1 MGQSQAAVDVDV
13 DVDVTC
19 NAGVTCRDLVV
30 ASHGNTLPRSY
41 RLVREN
47 MMTKPI

>member
-1 MGQSQAAVDVDV
+1 MGQSQAAV

-30 ASHGNTLPRSY
+30 ASRGKNTLPRSY
-41 RLVREN
+41 RLIREN